1 MTEPIHGDPI
11 AVILARMEVKLD
23 NALEQQKEH
32 KSLLD
37 KHGQTLELHGTRLT
51 KLETAREGDG
61 EHEQRTVSNRTV
73 FWTAVAAVVAIIALI
88 VTLLISYHGG
98 G

>member
-1 MTEPIHGDPI
+1 MTEPAHGDPI

-37 KHGQTLELHGTRLT
+37 KHGATLELHGTRLT

-61 EHEQRTVSNRTV
+61 EHEQRIVSNRTV
-73 FWTAVAAVVAIIALI
+73 FWTAVAAVVAIIGLVI
-88 VTLLISYHGG
+88 TLFVMSHGG

>member
-1 MTEPIHGDPI
+1 MSELTQGDPI

-37 KHGQTLELHGTRLT
+37 QHGATLEKHGNRLT

-61 EHEQRTVSNRTV
+61 EHEQRNVSNKALL
-73 FWTAVAAVVAIIALI
+73 WTGAAAVTAIVGLI
-88 VTLLISYHGG
+88 VTLFISTHGG

>member
-1 MTEPIHGDPI
+1 VTEPLHSDPI

-37 KHGQTLELHGTRLT
+37 KHGATLEVHGTRLT
-51 KLETAREGDG
+51 RLETAREGDG
-61 EHEQRTVSNRTV
+61 EHAQQNVSSRAV
-73 FWTAVAAVVAIIALI
+73 FWTAVGAVVAIVALVI
-88 VTLLISYHGG
+88 TLLISYHGG